1 LAAKVSAHRRAKAAR
16 ELRAGGSEPQAAAAA
31 GVRVRTIAR
40 WKKEPDFL
48 ALLHSR
54 GVLQAGPIKLVAND
68 ADALDDVETD
78 ESVVWIATGGN
89 PEVLGSLVV
98 SEATHCRAVF
108 VAPNDVPAVRA
119 DLASH
124 CYPLLPEAKTAVL
137 VQSALQALTDP
148 EELALL
154 TTICTAPEREAF
166 RAFLGVWRYRSQER
180 KEVRVLGEDVWPA
193 QEQLV
198 DAIIDS
204 PALMILKARKLG
216 LSTVCIAYC
225 GFVLRFRDRNA
236 RVHLFSRTER
246 SALDLFAAVKFGLDN
261 LPAHLRLPKVR
272 ETLKQLDLEAG
283 LDDRRELVSY
293 PTSDATAVE
302 AQASHS
308 MVDEAA
314 DIPRWNVVFSGL
326 EPTMTGPGATSHIIF
341 TGAGPANPTSE
352 HFKRAQ
358 AGDTIHKALFI
369 DALQRPDRDEEW
381 LQRKRSQMLASQF
394 KCEYPMSAEE
404 ALAGSSDFVFAAE
417 DVDEAHCSRLPKGRY
432 YCSRHSIRWR
442 TDNLSARCPK
452 SGCRTRG
459 QDANFVIGWDIGGSS
474 RNADAS
480 VGSVLDVSG
489 GVVFVVEQ
497 RRFQGIPYAPLG
509 LEIERLARDYP
520 RAPVAIEMSG
530 IGAAVRGNLSLPDQ
544 RIVEFWTTVRSKAR
558 IIGNVAVA
566 LQNQELK
573 YDQRQCPNLRTE
585 LLGYMSDDEFCVTD
599 CVMSLAIALDQAGSI
614 PPLARVMCVLQV

>member
-1 LAAKVSAHRRAKAAR
+1 
-16 ELRAGGSEPQAAAAA
+16 
-31 GVRVRTIAR
+31 
-40 WKKEPDFL
+40 
-48 ALLHSR
+48 
-54 GVLQAGPIKLVAND
+54 
-68 ADALDDVETD
+68 
-78 ESVVWIATGGN
+78 
-89 PEVLGSLVV
+89 
-98 SEATHCRAVF
+98 
-108 VAPNDVPAVRA
+108 
-119 DLASH
+119 
-124 CYPLLPEAKTAVL
+124 
-137 VQSALQALTDP
+137 
-148 EELALL
+148 
-154 TTICTAPEREAF
+154 
-166 RAFLGVWRYRSQER
+166 
-180 KEVRVLGEDVWPA
+180 
-193 QEQLV
+193 
-198 DAIIDS
+198 
-204 PALMILKARKLG
+204 
-216 LSTVCIAYC
+216 
-225 GFVLRFRDRNA
+225 
-236 RVHLFSRTER
+236 
-246 SALDLFAAVKFGLDN
+246 
-261 LPAHLRLPKVR
+261 
-272 ETLKQLDLEAG
+272 
-283 LDDRRELVSY
+283 
-293 PTSDATAVE
+293 
-302 AQASHS
+302 
-308 MVDEAA
+308 
-314 DIPRWNVVFSGL
+314 
-326 EPTMTGPGATSHIIF
+326 MTGPGATSHIIF

-352 HFKRAQ
+352 HYKRAQ

-369 DALQRPDRDEEW
+369 DALQRPDRDDEW

-404 ALAGSSDFVFAAE
+404 ALAGSADFVFAAE

-459 QDANFVIGWDIGGSS
+459 QNANFVIGWDIGGSS

-497 RRFQGIPYAPLG
+497 RRFQGIPYARLG